1 MFALRPWTRRHNL
14 LPRVEKPFRWMPEE
28 FETLFNRLLPE
39 LPLMEETTEWPYGW
53 GTTMDD
59 KEKEVLVRFEMPG
72 FLPEEVKLEFLRDRL
87 TVEAEHKEEPEKDK
101 ERVYAHVRRV
111 VTLPPNVDLEKAEAF
126 YRHGI
131 LEVHLPRKPEAVGR
145 KIEVKV

>member
-28 FETLFNRLLPE
+28 FSTLFDRLLPE
-39 LPLMEETTEWPYGW
+39 FPLMEETAEWPYGW
-53 GTTMDD
+53 GMTMDE
-59 KEKEVLVRFEMPG
+59 KEKEFLVRFEMPG
-72 FLPEEVKLEFLRDRL
+72 FLPEEVKLEFLGERL
-87 TVEAEHKEEPEKDK
+87 TVEAEHKEETEKDK
-101 ERVYAHVRRV
+101 ERAYARVRRV
-111 VTLPPNVDLEKAEAF
+111 VTLPPNVDLEKVEAL

-145 KIEVKV
+145 RIEVKV